1 MIQPNSLHEEQPSM
15 LDIIIVFTCLSQ
27 YLAPTTLRHL
37 HRVTEAM
44 LSMTGRVTMKG
55 LSRWTDQGGSYRT
68 VQRFFNTSISWC
80 KLQWVLIRHH
90 LLEPDEVVVTKSGK
104 QTHGLDRFFSLSVW
118 QSRPGAVFSEFIPDQ
133 RQTPHLLSGHDGTN

>member
-1 MIQPNSLHEEQPSM
+1 MPWRGLVCRGMCKPQSGDSPELAQGLPYKGKSMRNRGVSSPMPFLLIPRSL
-15 LDIIIVFTCLSQ
+15 
-27 YLAPTTLRHL
+27 LR
-37 HRVTEAM
+37 
-44 LSMTGRVTMKG
+44 
-55 LSRWTDQGGSYRT
+55 GG
-68 VQRFFNTSISWC
+68 FITSISWC

-90 LLEPDEVVVTKSGK
+90 LLEPDDVIVMGGDEVVVTKSGK